1 LYNLILNEN
10 MKIYRRIRTWILIA
24 VLVAITATMLI
35 IIHSN
40 SQPIAA
46 DDNWK
51 ARLQQQI
58 DNDKRSLDEKGIPLA
73 AKKKIE
79 ADIKTNEYRLA
90 HNLQPSQR
98 SVWAGVM
105 NAGMYLIGFV
115 TIFTV
120 IIAAD
125 SVAGEF
131 SGGTIKLLL
140 IRPASRTLILLS
152 KYISTLIFAL
162 VLLIILFLFSFVLS
176 GILEGFTDVGLP
188 YIYTGS
194 NGVVHEVSMIF
205 HVLSTYGYQCVALL
219 MIVTM
224 AFMLSTVFRSS
235 SLSIGLSLGIMFI
248 GSGITAVISQYGWA
262 KYYLFEN
269 TDLTQYLNDSPNI
282 EGMTLQFSIIVLLVY
297 FLIFNALSWTIFNKR
312 DVAA

>member
-1 LYNLILNEN
+1 LFNLILNEN

-35 IIHSN
+35 MIHSY
-40 SQPIAA
+40 SKPLAA

-51 ARLQQQI
+51 AGVQHQI
-58 DNDKRSLDEKGIPLA
+58 DEGQRSLEDKGIPQA
-73 AKKKIE
+73 AKTKIQAE
-79 ADIKTNEYRLA
+79 IKTNEYRLE
-90 HNLQPSQR
+90 HNMQPSQR
-98 SVWAGVM
+98 SIWAGVM
-105 NAGMYLIGFV
+105 NSANVIILV

-140 IRPASRTLILLS
+140 IRPASRTKILLS
-152 KYISTLIFAL
+152 KYISTLIFSI
-162 VLLIILFLFSFVLS
+162 VLLIILFLFSFILS
-176 GILEGFTDVGLP
+176 GLLDGFNDIGLP
-188 YIYTGS
+188 YIYAGS
-194 NGVVHEVSMIF
+194 NGVVHEVSMIS
-205 HVLSTYGYQCVALL
+205 HVLSTYGYQCVSLL

-235 SLSIGLSLGIMFI
+235 SLSIGLSLGIMFV
-248 GSGITAVISQYGWA
+248 GSGITAVISQYSWA

-282 EGMTLQFSIIVLLVY
+282 AGMTLPFSISVLVVY
-297 FLIFNALSWTIFNKR
+297 FLIFNILSWTIFNKR